1 MFFCDFLWTVY
12 CFYGIAVINY
22 SYNDGGIRWF
32 TVFGFVVGFAVYY
45 FTVSRLIIF
54 LLELLGFGIKYTFFV
69 IIDAVSLPFLKI
81 YNKLVKKIKKR
92 LGNIRLSLEKKS
104 KKVYNV
110 SEEVCINT
118 SDENKR
124 ASIKISIRK
133 NQEKGRAVNEKK

>member
-1 MFFCDFLWTVY
+1 M
-12 CFYGIAVINY
+12 
-22 SYNDGGIRWF
+22 
-32 TVFGFVVGFAVYY
+32 
-45 FTVSRLIIF
+45 
-54 LLELLGFGIKYTFFV
+54 
-69 IIDAVSLPFLKI
+69 KI
-81 YNKLVKKIKKR
+81 YNKLVKKIRKR